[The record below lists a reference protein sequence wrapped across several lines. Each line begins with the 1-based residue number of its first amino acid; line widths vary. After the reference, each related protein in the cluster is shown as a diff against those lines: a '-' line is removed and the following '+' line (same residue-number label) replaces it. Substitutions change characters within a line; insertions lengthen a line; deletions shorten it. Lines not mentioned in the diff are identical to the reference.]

1 MFGFLKRQPPEN
13 KLLLAELKR
22 ISENYTGPN
31 IFDRIVAKAAAEEI
45 SSAMKKDQSFAK
57 DTISEGGWSAR
68 DAAYLIM
75 SEFAASAVQS
85 GHLHVYRGVMFD
97 QGHAYL
103 RLYIACFGALM
114 KSGRYS
120 DLEGVEALTELEEAI
135 SEVG

>member
-1 MFGFLKRQPPEN
+1 
-13 KLLLAELKR
+13 
-22 ISENYTGPN
+22 
-31 IFDRIVAKAAAEEI
+31 
-45 SSAMKKDQSFAK
+45 
-57 DTISEGGWSAR
+57 
-68 DAAYLIM
+68 M

-85 GHLHVYRGVMFD
+85 GHLHVYRGVMND

-103 RLYIACFGALM
+103 RLYKACIGALM

>member
-85 GHLHVYRGVMFD
+85 GHLHVYRGVMND

-103 RLYIACFGALM
+103 RLYKACIGALM

-120 DLEGVEALTELEEAI
+120 TSKA
-135 SEVG
+135 

>member
-85 GHLHVYRGVMFD
+85 GHLHVYRGVMND

-103 RLYIACFGALM
+103 RLYKACIGALM

>member
-85 GHLHVYRGVMFD
+85 GQLHVYRGVMND

-103 RLYIACFGALM
+103 RLYKACIGALM

>member
-75 SEFAASAVQS
+75 SSLRQAQS
-85 GHLHVYRGVMFD
+85 SQGICTSTGGH
-97 QGHAYL
+97 
-103 RLYIACFGALM
+103 
-114 KSGRYS
+114 
-120 DLEGVEALTELEEAI
+120 E
-135 SEVG
+135 

>member
-45 SSAMKKDQSFAK
+45 SSAMKKIRASRKTPFPKAVGQPVMLHISSCRVCGKRSPVRAFA
-57 DTISEGGWSAR
+57 R
-68 DAAYLIM
+68 L
-75 SEFAASAVQS
+75 Q
-85 GHLHVYRGVMFD
+85 GVMND

-103 RLYIACFGALM
+103 RLYKACIGALM

-120 DLEGVEALTELEEAI
+120 NLEGVEALTELEEAI